1 MTTIMTIPELSKATG
16 FSYNV
21 IKLFC
26 DRYDM
31 PIDNMSGGKGKH
43 YIINDRFKR
52 TFQYWCEN
60 IRIMSLKRI
69 IENEETYLTKL
80 MEL

>member
-26 DRYDM
+26 DRCNM
-31 PIDNMSGGKGKH
+31 PIDIVHGCRGKH
-43 YIINDRFKR
+43 YIIDDNFKR
-52 TFQYWCEN
+52 KFIYWCKN
-60 IRIMSLKRI
+60 IRIMSLKRVI
-69 IENEETYLTKL
+69 KDEEIYLTKL

>member
-21 IKLFC
+21 LKLFC
-26 DRYDM
+26 DRCNM
-31 PIDNMSGGKGKH
+31 LIDIVHGCRGKH
-43 YIINDRFKR
+43 YIIDDNFKR
-52 TFQYWCEN
+52 KFIYWYKN
-60 IRIMSLKRI
+60 IRMMPLKRI
-69 IENEETYLTKL
+69 IKNEEIYLTKL

>member
-16 FSYNV
+16 LSYNV
-21 IKLFC
+21 LKLFC

-31 PIDNMSGGKGKH
+31 PIDKINGCRGKH
-43 YIINDRFKR
+43 YIIDDKFKR
-52 TFQYWCEN
+52 TFQYWCQN
-60 IRIMSLKRI
+60 IRLMSLKRI
-69 IENEETYLTKL
+69 VKDEEIYLTKL

>member
-1 MTTIMTIPELSKATG
+1 MTTKMTIPELSKATG
-16 FSYNV
+16 FSYNI

-31 PIDNMSGGKGKH
+31 PIDRTHSGKGKY
-43 YIINDRFKR
+43 YIIDDKFKK
-52 TFQYWCEN
+52 TFQYWCQN
-60 IRIMSLKRI
+60 IRLMSFKRMI
-69 IENEETYLTKL
+69 KDEEIYLSKL